1 MEQRHLE
8 EQEKQQ
14 REINELKLQ
23 NNELRLK
30 YLRQKRIT
38 EDLMNST

>member
-14 REINELKLQ
+14 REISELKLQ